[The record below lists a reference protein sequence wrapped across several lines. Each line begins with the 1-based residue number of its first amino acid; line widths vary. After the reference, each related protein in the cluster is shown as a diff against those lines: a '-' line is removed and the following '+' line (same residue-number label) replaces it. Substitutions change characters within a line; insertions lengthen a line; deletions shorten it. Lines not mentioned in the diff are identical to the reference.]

1 MFKEKIHAREQKAVL
16 DCFLQED
23 NLTPQRVV
31 TILRAQQENEI
42 FTSLPYKVRYILN
55 YLEMNGDI
63 TFNEE
68 MGTYNKIVVN

>member
-42 FTSLPYKVRYILN
+42 FTSLPYQVRYILN
-55 YLEMNGDI
+55 
-63 TFNEE
+63 
-68 MGTYNKIVVN
+68 